1 MIRRLSPAKVNLCLR
16 VLRKRADGYHDIAS
30 LMQRISLCDE
40 MIFRKAQQGIRVRCP
55 GSSLP
60 ENEDNIVFRA
70 AAAFFKQT
78 PSLSGGIDITIKKEI
93 PIAAG
98 LGGGSSNAATT
109 LMTLN
114 EIFECHYTTEDLTKI
129 GVTLG
134 ADVPFFIFSKTA
146 WAFGIGERLQAAD
159 NIPAFSL
166 VLINPRFALS
176 TKMIYQNLNLR
187 LTNETIHYSIPRFCT
202 IHDVAKGLF
211 NDLET
216 VSIRMHPILAD
227 LKTSLTA
234 CGALGALMSG
244 SGPTVFGLFEKEEQ
258 AIAAEGVLAG
268 MNNWS
273 VFRAVSI

>member
-40 MIFRKAQQGIRVRCP
+40 MIFRPAEQGIRVRCP

-60 ENEDNIVFRA
+60 ENEENIVFRA
-70 AAAFFKQT
+70 ADAFFKQT
-78 PSLSGGIDITIKKEI
+78 PSLPGGIDVTIKKEI

-114 EIFECHYTTEDLTKI
+114 EIFECHYTTEDLIKI
-129 GVTLG
+129 GVTRG
-134 ADVPFFIFSKTA
+134 ADVPFFIFSRTA

-159 NIPAFSL
+159 GIPAFSL
-166 VLINPRFALS
+166 LLINPRFALS

-227 LKTSLTA
+227 LKNNLMA

-258 AIAAEGVLAG
+258 SIAAEEALAG
-268 MNNWS
+268 MNDWS

>member
-1 MIRRLSPAKVNLCLR
+1 MIRRMSPAKVNLCLR

-40 MIFRKAQQGIRVRCP
+40 MIFRPAERGIRVRCP

-60 ENEDNIVFRA
+60 EDEENIVFRA
-70 AAAFFKQT
+70 ADAFFKKN
-78 PSLSGGIDITIKKEI
+78 PSLSAGIDITVKKKI

-109 LMTLN
+109 LMTMN
-114 EIFECHYTTEDLTKI
+114 EIFGCHHTIEDLMEI

-146 WAFGIGERLQAAD
+146 WAFGIGERLQAAED
-159 NIPAFSL
+159 IPKFSL
-166 VLINPRFALS
+166 LLINPRFALS
-176 TKMIYQNLNLR
+176 TKMIYQNLNLT
-187 LTNETIHYSIPRFCT
+187 LTNEIIHYSIPRFCT
-202 IHDVAKGLF
+202 IHDMAEGLF

-216 VSIRMHPILAD
+216 VSIRMHPILAE
-227 LKTSLTA
+227 LKKNLMA

-244 SGPTVFGLFEKEEQ
+244 SGPTVFGLYEKEEQ
-258 AIAAEGVLAG
+258 AIAAEAALAG
-268 MNNWS
+268 MNGWS